1 MATMIELSPV
11 PIEQVPDQV
20 AGRVSAPSIDLGH
33 LQRMTLGD
41 RGLQREV
48 LELFDRQA
56 GMLIARMR
64 EASPAAVAACA
75 HTLKGSARGIGAF
88 AVAGAAETVEL
99 AVSADELAPALAR
112 LVAAVEATQAII
124 AELLRAH

>member
-1 MATMIELSPV
+1 
-11 PIEQVPDQV
+11 
-20 AGRVSAPSIDLGH
+20 
-33 LQRMTLGD
+33 MTLGD
-41 RGLQREV
+41 GSLQREV

-64 EASPAAVAACA
+64 QASPAAAAACA

-88 AVAGAAETVEL
+88 AVAGAAEAVEL

-112 LVAAVEATQAII
+112 LVAAVAATKAII